1 MPCTTQHKNIEV
13 QEIIPLELTL
23 VVWGDFD
30 ENPPTVDIASPQL
43 KNESNDKDN
52 TMKPEDFG
60 KLFSWKTIFTGKT
73 VTATIVRPRNWETL
87 EGIYHHRHQK
97 KLWNHLSRVA
107 QSTSL
112 NGQKRYED
120 MLLHSSQSFKKH
132 ANLELQFELRM
143 TTNRWRQFT
152 AI

>member
-1 MPCTTQHKNIEV
+1 MGAHFEALILRGRSHGILEFQVHSSWNQSYLCSSVPCTTQHKNIEV

-60 KLFSWKTIFTGKT
+60 KLFS
-73 VTATIVRPRNWETL
+73 
-87 EGIYHHRHQK
+87 
-97 KLWNHLSRVA
+97 
-107 QSTSL
+107 
-112 NGQKRYED
+112 
-120 MLLHSSQSFKKH
+120 
-132 ANLELQFELRM
+132 
-143 TTNRWRQFT
+143 
-152 AI
+152 